1 MLENMKDMLN
11 KADSGKYAV
20 PQFNINNLEW
30 TRFILEECQELNSPV
45 ILGVSEGAIKYMGGY
60 KTVSNMVKALIT
72 DLNIKV
78 PVALHLDHGS
88 SYESCVKAI
97 DNGFTSVMIDA
108 SKYPLDENI
117 NITKQVVMY
126 AKGKNVTVEAEVGA
140 VGGEEDGVANELAYA
155 KVEDA
160 TKLVNETNID
170 FLAPALGSV
179 HGIYKGEPKLDFER
193 MIKIHELTKLPL
205 VLHGGS
211 GIPDE
216 LIKKAISCGITKI
229 NINTELQLAW
239 SKAVRIFL
247 NENDKVYDPRKIIK
261 GGEAAMKEM
270 IKQKINLFGSNGKA

>member
-11 KADSGKYAV
+11 KADCGKYAV

-30 TRFILEECQELNSPV
+30 TRFILEECQQLNSPV

-60 KTVSNMVKALIT
+60 KTVSNLVKSLIS
-72 DLNIKV
+72 DLNITI

-108 SKYPLDENI
+108 SKYPLEENI
-117 NITKQVVMY
+117 NITKQVVEY
-126 AKGKNVTVEAEVGA
+126 AKDKDVTVEAEIGA

-160 TKLVNETNID
+160 VKLVSETNID

-193 MIKIHELTKLPL
+193 MVKIHDLVKLPL

-229 NINTELQLAW
+229 NINTELQIAW
-239 SKAVRIFL
+239 SKAVRSFL
-247 NENDKVYDPRKIIK
+247 NENEKVYDPRKIIK
-261 GGEAAMKEM
+261 GGEVAMKEM
-270 IKQKINLFGSNGKA
+270 IKEKVMLFGSNNKA

>member
-1 MLENMKDMLN
+1 MLVNMKEMLN

-20 PQFNINNLEW
+20 PHFNINNLEW

-60 KTVSNMVKALIT
+60 KTVSNLVKSLIS
-72 DLNIKV
+72 DLNITI

-88 SYESCVKAI
+88 SYESCVQAI

-108 SKYPLDENI
+108 SKYPLEENI
-117 NITKQVVMY
+117 NITKQVVLY
-126 AKGKNVTVEAEVGA
+126 VKDKNVTVEAEVGA
-140 VGGEEDGVANELAYA
+140 VGGEEDGVADELAYA
-155 KVEDA
+155 KIEDA
-160 TKLVNETNID
+160 VKLVDSTNID

-179 HGIYKGEPKLDFER
+179 HGIYKGKPKLDFER
-193 MIKIHELTKLPL
+193 MVKIHELIKLPL

-216 LIKKAISCGITKI
+216 LIKKSISCGITKI
-229 NINTELQLAW
+229 NINTELQIAW
-239 SKAVRIFL
+239 SNSVRIFL

-261 GGEAAMKEM
+261 GGEIAMKEM
-270 IKQKINLFGSNGKA
+270 IKEKIILFGSNNKA

>member
-30 TRFILEECQELNSPV
+30 TRFILEQCQELKTPV

-60 KTVSNMVKALIT
+60 KTVANLVKSLISN
-72 DLNIKV
+72 LNITI

-97 DNGFTSVMIDA
+97 NNGFTSVMIDA
-108 SKYPLDENI
+108 SKYPLEENI
-117 NITKQVVMY
+117 NITRQVVNY
-126 AKGKNVTVEAEVGA
+126 AKDKDVTVEAEVGA
-140 VGGEEDGVANELAYA
+140 VGGEEDGIANELAYA

-160 TKLVNETNID
+160 IKLVNETNID

-193 MIKIHELTKLPL
+193 MVKIHELTKLPL

-211 GIPDE
+211 GIPDQ
-216 LIKKAISCGITKI
+216 LIKKSISCGICKI
-229 NINTELQLAW
+229 NINTELQIAW
-239 SKAVRIFL
+239 SKAVRL
-247 NENDKVYDPRKIIK
+247 YLKENEKVYDPRKIIK
-261 GGEAAMKEM
+261 SGEAKMKEM
-270 IKQKINLFGSNGKA
+270 ITSKVLLFGSNNQA

>member
-1 MLENMKDMLN
+1 MLVNMKEMLN

-60 KTVSNMVKALIT
+60 KTVSNLVKSLIS
-72 DLNIKV
+72 DLTITI

-88 SYESCVKAI
+88 SYESCIKAI

-108 SKYPLDENI
+108 SKYPLEENI
-117 NITKQVVMY
+117 NITKQVVLY
-126 AKGKNVTVEAEVGA
+126 AKDKNVTVEAEVGA
-140 VGGEEDGVANELAYA
+140 VGGEEDGIANELAYA
-155 KVEDA
+155 KIEDA
-160 TKLVNETNID
+160 VKLVDSTNID

-179 HGIYKGEPKLDFER
+179 HGIYKGKPKLDFER
-193 MIKIHELTKLPL
+193 MVKIHELTNLPL

-229 NINTELQLAW
+229 NINTELQIAW
-239 SKAVRIFL
+239 SNAVRIFL

-261 GGEAAMKEM
+261 GGEIAMKEM
-270 IKQKINLFGSNGKA
+270 IKEKIILFGSNNKA